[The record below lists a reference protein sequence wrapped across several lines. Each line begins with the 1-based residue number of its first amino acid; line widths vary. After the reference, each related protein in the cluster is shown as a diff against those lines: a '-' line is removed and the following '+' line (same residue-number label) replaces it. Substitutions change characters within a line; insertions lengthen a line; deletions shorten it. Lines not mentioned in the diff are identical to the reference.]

1 MITLHRDISVQ
12 PDKLNLPH
20 HSPFKKQKANKQ
32 KNQKTYEETSCA
44 KLLFTTSME
53 WYAFPNHF
61 KSTLLQKSQI
71 PHCCLFGGEIR
82 DKQGTF

>member
-32 KNQKTYEETSCA
+32 KNQKNTPKKTQDQS
-44 KLLFTTSME
+44 K
-53 WYAFPNHF
+53 PPQKPH
-61 KSTLLQKSQI
+61 TLIPQQKW
-71 PHCCLFGGEIR
+71 GAE
-82 DKQGTF
+82 